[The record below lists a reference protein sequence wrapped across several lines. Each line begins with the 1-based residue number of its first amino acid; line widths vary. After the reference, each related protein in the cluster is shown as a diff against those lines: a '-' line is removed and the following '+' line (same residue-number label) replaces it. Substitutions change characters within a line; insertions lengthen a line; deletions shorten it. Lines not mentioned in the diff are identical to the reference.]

1 MIVKEYGKSNEDIIM
16 LLHVVDY
23 HGGIMKKCQKY

>member
-1 MIVKEYGKSNEDIIM
+1 MIVKEYGKSNKELCYYM
-16 LLHVVDY
+16 VVDY

>member
-16 LLHVVDY
+16 LLH
-23 HGGIMKKCQKY
+23 GGGLSCGIMKKCQKY